1 MGDLRRSTACSP
13 PSRGI
18 SLLRRLLRRREGGGS
33 PAPTCTYGRV
43 GWRSRRRCLGG
54 GGAGG
59 GCFGVGAAFSGGG
72 VPRGSSSSRS
82 TCWCSTPGAVLEFLS
97 FPSDLWWRRIRW
109 LEFRSG
115 RRRRFLPATETKMAA
130 ARWSS
135 WRGRALAVL
144 VHRQKFRRGA
154 ADGLCGFSQGRRCSQ
169 AVVRGWPAVF
179 VLDAGGAADVGS
191 GSVPLRIVLCFLF
204 VLCTVYVVLC

>member
-1 MGDLRRSTACSP
+1 MVFHPSLSPPRHCCREAKGDFLGDLRRSTACSP

-18 SLLRRLLRRREGGGS
+18 SLLRRLLRRWEGGGS
-33 PAPTCTYGRV
+33 PAPACTYGRV
-43 GWRSRRRCLGG
+43 GWSSRRRCLGG

-59 GCFGVGAAFSGGG
+59 GWFGVGAAFSGGG

-115 RRRRFLPATETKMAA
+115 FVT
-130 ARWSS
+130 
-135 WRGRALAVL
+135 
-144 VHRQKFRRGA
+144 
-154 ADGLCGFSQGRRCSQ
+154 SQN
-169 AVVRGWPAVF
+169 
-179 VLDAGGAADVGS
+179 
-191 GSVPLRIVLCFLF
+191 
-204 VLCTVYVVLC
+204 